1 MEETLKISLDF
12 QEKTPLTEQIRA
24 SIFHLIEYQEL
35 EKGTLLPTVR
45 QLAAQL
51 GVNFNTV
58 ARAYRALDA
67 AKVITTRQ
75 GRGTYVVGIGAN
87 SIEEKAENATTLKE
101 RIEVF
106 LKDAEKDGI
115 SRREIAQALLAAT
128 KPENRREKVQM
139 RFRPIRKKKTVE
151 KNKTDAEAKKTL
163 LPRIKSVRVTKRRT
177 SKVALFHVKQKKK
190 RRSV

>member
-75 GRGTYVVGIGAN
+75 GRGTYVVGIGAT
-87 SIEEKAENATTLKE
+87 SIEEKPENATTLKE

-115 SRREIAQALLAAT
+115 SRREIAQELLAAT
-128 KPENRREKVQM
+128 KPGNRREKVQM
-139 RFRPIRKKKTVE
+139 RYRPIRKKKTVE
-151 KNKTDAEAKKTL
+151 DDQAKSEARNKRKTRTKNT
-163 LPRIKSVRVTKRRT
+163 RIAKRRT
-177 SKVALFHVKQKKK
+177 NKAALFHVKQKRK
-190 RRSV
+190 